1 MVTSFH
7 CSSGW
12 LGAARHL
19 GNHPQESS
27 NLVLF
32 SPEKMVQLLL
42 RIESLRCVNFGVLV
56 SILLFILITFSSRVT
71 GFALRV
77 LHVLP
82 ITSPI
87 LVPTLGLGSE
97 CQ

>member
-7 CSSGW
+7 CSSAW

-19 GNHPQESS
+19 GNHPQQSS

-42 RIESLRCVNFGVLV
+42 RIGSLRGVIFGVLV
-56 SILLFILITFSSRVT
+56 SIFLFIVITFSSGVT

-77 LHVLP
+77 PPVLP

-87 LVPTLGLGSE
+87 LVPALGLGSE